1 MVVLQILEPNLNS
14 EEEEEEEGERGEE
27 REGRASVARIYPS

>member
-1 MVVLQILEPNLNS
+1 MVLQILEPNLNS